1 MSDSNTTKK
10 IEDRSKELVQ
20 TQLTQIRGRVSY
32 WFAWLM
38 FAQWLA
44 APFIAFL
51 FITPFSCF
59 GTTGNSYV
67 HVWYSLILGTV
78 IVVVPISLAVTQPER
93 ARTRYVI
100 AVAQMLMSA
109 LMIYVIGGSVETHLH
124 VFASLAL
131 LAFYRDCRVLMLA
144 TLVVA
149 VDQVIRGVYWPQ
161 TVFGVLVEG
170 ELRWIE
176 HACWILIEVVF
187 LCRFVQGSINE
198 TKRFAE
204 IQAQLELTND
214 IIETEVGQRTKEL
227 ESSRRKLT
235 HAKEQAESASRAK
248 SAFLANMSHEIRTP
262 MNGIIGMT
270 ELALD
275 TDLDQEQRD
284 YLSTV
289 QTAADQMMTL
299 IDDILDFSKVEAG
312 KMDIVETEFSL
323 RESVAQWMSTLAWK
337 ADSKN
342 LELKVQVD
350 SDIPNLLIG
359 DIQRIRQI
367 VVNLVDNAIKFTA
380 SGEVKV
386 QIERL
391 PPTLAQGDS
400 KRVNLRYSVI
410 DSGIGMTEDKLE
422 LVFLP
427 FEQVDS
433 SMTRKYGGT
442 GLGLAIS
449 KQLAELMA
457 GKLWAES
464 TAGQGSTFFFQVEL
478 TEADHRRDDAANQG
492 GAQ

>member
-10 IEDRSKELVQ
+10 IEDRGRELVQ
-20 TQLTQIRGRVSY
+20 TQLAKIRGRVSY

-44 APFIAFL
+44 APLVAFL
-51 FITPFSCF
+51 LITPFSCF
-59 GTTGNSYV
+59 GNTGNSYG
-67 HVWYSLILGTV
+67 HVWYSLVLGTV
-78 IVVVPISLAVTQPER
+78 IVVVPIFLAVTQPGR

-109 LMIYVIGGSVETHLH
+109 LMIYVIGGSVEAHLH
-124 VFASLAL
+124 VFVSLAL

-170 ELRWIE
+170 ELQWIE
-176 HACWILIEVVF
+176 HACWILIEVVL
-187 LCRFVQGSINE
+187 LCRFVQASINE
-198 TKRFAE
+198 TRRFAE

-214 IIETEVGQRTKEL
+214 IIETEVVQRTKEI
-227 ESSRRKLT
+227 ESSRRKLL
-235 HAKEQAESASRAK
+235 HAKEQAESAARAK

-270 ELALD
+270 ELTLD

-289 QTAADQMMTL
+289 QLAGDQMMTL

-312 KMDIVETEFSL
+312 KMNIVETEFSL
-323 RESVAQWMSTLAWK
+323 LESVAQWMSTLALK

-342 LELKVQVD
+342 LELKVQVG

-367 VVNLVDNAIKFTA
+367 VLNLVDNAIKFTA
-380 SGEVKV
+380 NGEVKV

-391 PPTLAQGDS
+391 PSSLAQGDR
-400 KRVNLRYSVI
+400 KRVNLRCSVI
-410 DSGIGMTEDKLE
+410 DTGIGMTEDKLE

-433 SMTRKYGGT
+433 SMTRNYGGT

-464 TAGQGSTFFFQVEL
+464 TVGQGSTFFFQVEL
-478 TEADHRRDDAANQG
+478 AEADHRRDDAANQG
-492 GAQ
+492 GT